1 MLRWEH
7 AWTQRQTDHTSAIP
21 VDNHTRTH
29 MAEKEKPK
37 DDAGKGGGKKKLI
50 IIVAGLVL
58 LLAGGGAGYYLLVL
72 KPAHEKKVEESKA
85 AALVKA
91 VPDEAKIGPMVEIK
105 EFVVNIIGTDAPHY
119 VKASL
124 SLELDKDTTLDE
136 VNKRM
141 PQIRD
146 AILLLIGNKTF
157 EELQDIQGKNQVK
170 AELKSKIN
178 SFLKTGKVNNVYL
191 TDFVVQ

>member
-1 MLRWEH
+1 
-7 AWTQRQTDHTSAIP
+7 
-21 VDNHTRTH
+21 
-29 MAEKEKPK
+29 MAEKEKKK
-37 DDAGKGGGKKKLI
+37 DEQEKGGGKKKLI
-50 IIVAGLVL
+50 MIIAAVVL
-58 LLAGGGAGYYLLVL
+58 LLAGGGAAYYFLVF
-72 KPAHEKKVEESKA
+72 KPHKEEQQKKLEESKA
-85 AALVKA
+85 AALIKPI
-91 VPDEAKIGPMVEIK
+91 PDEAKIGPMVEIK
-105 EFVVNIIGTDAPHY
+105 EFVVNIIGEDTTHY

-136 VNKRM
+136 VSKRM

-157 EELQDIQGKNQVK
+157 AELQDIQGKNQVK

-178 SFLKTGKVNNVYL
+178 SFLRTGSVTNIYL

>member
-1 MLRWEH
+1 
-7 AWTQRQTDHTSAIP
+7 
-21 VDNHTRTH
+21 
-29 MAEKEKPK
+29 MAEKEEKK
-37 DDAGKGGGKKKLI
+37 DETAKGGKKKLI
-50 IIVAGLVL
+50 IIIAAALVL
-58 LLAGGGAGYYLLVL
+58 LLAAGGGAYYFLVYKPHQEEL
-72 KPAHEKKVEESKA
+72 KRKQEEASKA
-85 AALVKA
+85 EALIKP
-91 VPDEAKIGPMVEIK
+91 VPEEAKIGPMVEIK
-105 EFVVNIIGTDAPHY
+105 EFIVNIISEDTPHY

-124 SLELDKDTTLDE
+124 SLELDKDATLDE

>member
-1 MLRWEH
+1 
-7 AWTQRQTDHTSAIP
+7 
-21 VDNHTRTH
+21 
-29 MAEKEKPK
+29 MAEKEKKKEEPE
-37 DDAGKGGGKKKLI
+37 KGGGKKKLI
-50 IIVAGLVL
+50 IIIAAVVL
-58 LLAGGGAGYYLLVL
+58 LLVGGGAGYYFLVMKPHKEEAL
-72 KPAHEKKVEESKA
+72 KKAEESKA
-85 AALVKA
+85 AALVKPI
-91 VPDEAKIGPMVEIK
+91 PDEAKIGPMVEIK
-105 EFVVNIIGTDAPHY
+105 EFVVNIIGEDTTHY

-146 AILLLIGNKTF
+146 AILLLISNKTF
-157 EELQDIQGKNQVK
+157 AELQDIQGKNQVK

-178 SFLKTGKVNNVYL
+178 SFLKTGSVNNIYL